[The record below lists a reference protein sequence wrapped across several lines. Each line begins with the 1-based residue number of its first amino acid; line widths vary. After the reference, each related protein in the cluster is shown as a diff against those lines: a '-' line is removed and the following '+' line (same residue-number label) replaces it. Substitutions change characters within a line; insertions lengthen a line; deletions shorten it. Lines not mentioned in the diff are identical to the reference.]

1 MTNCG
6 GGGSCGTCVVNVS
19 NNPDWEVR
27 AEWEGKRLKKYG
39 KESRLSCQ
47 TVIEGDCS
55 IEIKPNKI

>member
-1 MTNCG
+1 M
-6 GGGSCGTCVVNVS
+6 VNVS